1 MDKKGFLFTVTVF
14 LVLTYILLSVSVW
27 VKGVETSER
36 AYAEFYKESTVELA
50 IEQITPAKMDNV
62 TYVIMNRALYRLNE
76 HSIDHPV
83 KEGPEDDEFE
93 KLRAAMYEL
102 LMEGSANESYF
113 TGDEGLGKEANSS
126 LNTWVQNL
134 NASLLAI
141 GVYISEFEVPEDSFK
156 IGQSAKGQVN
166 YSFDINLKMRDL
178 SNTSAVSRTYT
189 IPTEPGI
196 ALDITGLVDPALA
209 RESKEE
215 AGDELTIYR
224 MFFFHDDY
232 DDTSSISISKEVS
245 IKGGQGWLY
254 APLALADGTA
264 EHVDEYSNIAPSERR
279 HYILV
284 GDFDEITEASNHE
297 MFSGYIVTSEPTIE
311 DDYCDDDP
319 IEIESDTFNPIEYTE
334 DPDCVTYL
342 GNPPTSHP
350 FVIAPNFDIDDAPV
364 CPMLDGSGQM
374 RKCVLILA
382 KYLPGQVA
390 DTPSR
395 KNKVSGAGIF
405 NVEGFRDFVMCG
417 FYAHNP
423 DAPSYLQH
431 LLEDPYSR
439 SDSDYGIETFVV
451 GNYANSS
458 VYDDISRLDRELFDG
473 ADGIK
478 IRGMP
483 GCKDFSMCSDEPITG
498 IFAVSGDAKEAYGLD
513 NIACDNEAAGC
524 D

>member
-1 MDKKGFLFTVTVF
+1 LDKKGFLFTVTVF

-36 AYAEFYKESTVELA
+36 AYSEFYKESTVELA

-62 TYVIMNRALYRLNE
+62 TYIIMNRALYRLNE
-76 HSIDHPV
+76 HAIDYPV
-83 KEGPEDDEFE
+83 DEGPEDDELE
-93 KLRAAMYEL
+93 SLRAAMYEL

-113 TGDEGLGKEANSS
+113 KGATGLGKEANSS
-126 LNTWVQNL
+126 LNTWATNL

-141 GVYISEFEVPEDSFK
+141 GVYISEFEVPEESFK
-156 IGQSAKGQVN
+156 IGQSSKNLVN
-166 YSFDINLKMRDL
+166 YSFTINLKMKDL
-178 SNTSAVSRTYT
+178 SNTSSVSRDYE
-189 IPTEPGI
+189 IKNEI
-196 ALDITGLVDPALA
+196 EITGLVDPALA

-215 AGDELTIYR
+215 AGDELAVYR
-224 MFFFHDDY
+224 MFFFHEDY
-232 DDTSSISISKEVS
+232 PDTSSIEVSKQVS

-264 EHVDEYSNIAPSERR
+264 EHIQEYSNIAPSERR

-284 GDFDEITEASNHE
+284 GDFDEIMDASNHE
-297 MFSGYIVTSEPTIE
+297 MFSGYIVTSEASTT
-311 DDYCDDDP
+311 DAYCDDDP

-334 DPDCVTYL
+334 DPDCVQYL
-342 GNPPTSHP
+342 GNPSTSKP
-350 FVIAPNFDIDDAPV
+350 FVVAPNFDVDDAPV

-374 RKCVLILA
+374 RKCALILA
-382 KYLPGQVA
+382 KYNPNQVA
-390 DTPSR
+390 NVPSR

-405 NVEGFRDFVMCG
+405 DVEGFRDFVMCG
-417 FYAHNP
+417 FYTHNP
-423 DAPSYLQH
+423 AAPSYLQH
-431 LLEDPYSR
+431 LLEDSYSR
-439 SDSDYGIETFVV
+439 SDDDYGIETFVI

-458 VYDDISRLDRELFDG
+458 VYDDVSRLDRELFDG

-478 IRGMP
+478 IRGLP

-498 IFAVSGDAKEAYGLD
+498 IFAVSEAVKEDYGLEK
-513 NIACDNEAAGC
+513 IACDNEAAGC